1 MMDNEKERLMQ
12 LLADSQST
20 TRDLIQGL
28 DPDKRVHPPDG
39 WRIREVIGHLAAW
52 DHETAKSLRAYHDG
66 SEYAIPD
73 FDEDA
78 FNQDAISQQA
88 DLSSSQIEHE
98 WEAARQDFIAAV
110 AEIPQDLFPGD
121 LLYPWG
127 DERGSIAQLVRYMV
141 EHDQEHRQEI
151 SETSKPHNK

>member
-1 MMDNEKERLMQ
+1 MTDGEKERLMQ
-12 LLADSQST
+12 MLADSQSA

-28 DPDKRVHPPDG
+28 DPLLQVHPPDG
-39 WRIREVIGHLAAW
+39 WRVREVIGHLAAW
-52 DHETAKSLRAYHDG
+52 DRQVVKSLRAYRED
-66 SEYAIPD
+66 SEYAIAD

-78 FNQDAISQQA
+78 FNQSAASRQA
-88 DLSSSQIEHE
+88 SLTDHQVMQD

-110 AEIPQDLFPGD
+110 AEIPLDLFPGD

-127 DERGSIAQLVRYMV
+127 DERGSIAQLVREMV

-151 SETSKPHNK
+151 SQAA